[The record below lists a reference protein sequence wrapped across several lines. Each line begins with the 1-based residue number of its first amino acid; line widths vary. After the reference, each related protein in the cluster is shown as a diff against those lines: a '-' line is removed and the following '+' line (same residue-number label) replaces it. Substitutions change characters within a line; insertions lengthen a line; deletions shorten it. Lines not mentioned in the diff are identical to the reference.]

1 MIGVGDLR
9 KGVTI
14 ELDGKL
20 YSIIDYEHIKMGRG
34 SAQIRLK
41 LRDVR
46 QGHTIDRT
54 FQAGEKFARAR
65 VERHPMQFLYSE
77 GDLYYFMNTETY
89 DQTALSKDQVG
100 DALSYLKENAAC
112 DVLTYGDEPIGLELP
127 TTVDLKVTQAD
138 PGFKGDTA
146 SGASKPATLETGLT
160 VQVPLF
166 IEEGNVLKIDT
177 RTGQYIERASTS

>member
-41 LRDVR
+41 LRDMR
-46 QGHTIDRT
+46 QGHTIEKT
-54 FQAGEKFARAR
+54 FQAGEKFSRAR

-177 RTGQYIERASTS
+177 RTGQYIERVSTA